1 MIVEQ
6 PIVGVGLTDVALDV
20 IEEVLVVGSEAVVV
34 PQIPELSETKWFHL
48 RASLA
53 TVSAHNILPDINNI
67 LPEIVQEATDN
78 EIAPI
83 NLIEAN
89 QLIKIPHGL
98 INKNFSIKFD
108 R

>member
-34 PQIPELSETKWFHL
+34 PKIPELSETTWFHL

-53 TVSAHNILPDINNI
+53 TVSAHNSLQDINNI

-89 QLIKIPHGL
+89 QSIKIPHGF
-98 INKNFSIKFD
+98 INKNFSIKLD